1 MLLNEGLLNEL
12 SAYGDISVHSH
23 HKVVAANFDTRTL
36 TIDDSS
42 SGEAQQKTVKFDLCI
57 GADGSFSHVR
67 RQLMRV
73 LP

>member
-12 SAYGDISVHSH
+12 SAYGDISIHFH
-23 HKVVAANFDTRTL
+23 HKVVAADFDTRTL
-36 TIDDSS
+36 TINDSS
-42 SGEAQQKTVKFDLCI
+42 SREGRQKTVKFDLCI

-67 RQLMRV
+67 GQLMRV